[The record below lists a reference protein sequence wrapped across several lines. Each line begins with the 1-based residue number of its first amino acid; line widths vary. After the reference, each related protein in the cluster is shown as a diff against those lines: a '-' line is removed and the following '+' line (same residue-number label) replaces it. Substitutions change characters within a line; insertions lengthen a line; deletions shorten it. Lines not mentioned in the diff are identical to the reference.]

1 MIKKILTI
9 FALLLIIF
17 GGIGIYG
24 AIKSRDGA
32 ARQKL
37 SAKAPQTSITLLE
50 GWNNKDIAAYL
61 EKNQIVASADFL
73 DATKNFDTSEYVD
86 LLSKPK
92 DQGLEGFLFPDT
104 YFIPKTASTSKEM
117 AGIIIQKA
125 LDNFSKKITPTMNQ
139 QAALDGMDLY
149 KIITLASI
157 IEKESGANQ
166 DDRKTIAGVF
176 YNRLKAGMPLESDAT
191 VSFVTET
198 SPISTADTLIDSPYN
213 TYKYKG
219 LPPGPICNPGLNSIM
234 AALYPTPSDYL
245 FFLTIPQTSRAVFA
259 KTYDEHLK
267 NKQKYLR

>member
-1 MIKKILTI
+1 M
-9 FALLLIIF
+9 
-17 GGIGIYG
+17 
-24 AIKSRDGA
+24 
-32 ARQKL
+32 
-37 SAKAPQTSITLLE
+37 AKAPQASITFVE
-50 GWNNKDIAAYL
+50 GWDSKDIGAYL
-61 EKNQIVASADFL
+61 EKNGIISSADFL
-73 DATKNFDTSEYVD
+73 ETAKNFDTSSYLD

-92 DQGLEGFLFPDT
+92 DQNLEGFLFPDT

-117 AGIIIQKA
+117 ADIIIQKT
-125 LDNFSKKITPTMNQ
+125 LDNFSKKITPAMNQ

-191 VSFVTET
+191 VSYITGK
-198 SPISTADTLIDSPYN
+198 SPISTDDTLIDSPYN

-219 LPPGPICNPGLNSIM
+219 LTPGPICNPSLNSIM
-234 AALYPTPSDYL
+234 AALYPTSSDYL

-267 NKQKYLR
+267 NKQKYLK